1 MRLRERQQDKEINGS
16 LKLKPRT
23 SIDRIYDQI
32 SLRSCDGKTPQMLF
46 EEGLQKQM
54 RIDYRRKEIV
64 KASRGKSSESE
75 LDAKQVVLAYN
86 ISPLR

>member
-54 RIDYRRKEIV
+54 RID
-64 KASRGKSSESE
+64 
-75 LDAKQVVLAYN
+75 
-86 ISPLR
+86 